1 MERIIRVLLVD
12 DYEPWH
18 RCASTM
24 LGKQPRLKVISTV
37 SDGIEAVAQAEE
49 LQPHL
54 ILLDI
59 GLPKLN
65 GIEAARRIREC
76 SPNSK
81 ILFVSQESSP
91 DIVRQCLQLG
101 DGYVLKAHAASE
113 LLKAVEVVLYGRQFV
128 SSPLVSAYRES
139 SDENVKSRDGFF
151 RVDMD
156 FPMPVNLPE
165 EEQIE
170 RILRG
175 SYVAD
180 CNDVQA
186 RMYGLDSPK
195 DLIGRRMAEMVVP
208 DDSKNIELT
217 RQFIRSGYQ
226 VRHRKSFEVDVQGN
240 AKVFLNSM
248 TGIIVEGKLIATMG
262 RQSDIT
268 RESTALP
275 AASLPRSS

>member
-24 LGKQPRLKVISTV
+24 LGKLPRLKVIGTV
-37 SDGIEAVAQAEE
+37 SDGMEAVGKAEE
-49 LQPHL
+49 LQPDL

-59 GLPKLN
+59 GLPTLN
-65 GIEAARRIREC
+65 GIEAARQIRGR

-91 DIVRQCLQLG
+91 DIVHQCLQLG

-139 SDENVKSRDGFF
+139 PDENVKSRDGYF

-195 DLIGRRMAEMVVP
+195 NLIGRRMAEMVVP

-226 VRHRKSFEVDVQGN
+226 VRHRESFEVDVEGN

-275 AASLPRSS
+275 AAR